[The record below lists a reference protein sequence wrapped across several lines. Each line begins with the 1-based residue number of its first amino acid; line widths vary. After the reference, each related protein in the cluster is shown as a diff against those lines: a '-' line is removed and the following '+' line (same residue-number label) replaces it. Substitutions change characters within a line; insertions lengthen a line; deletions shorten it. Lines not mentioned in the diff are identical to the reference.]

1 MPRWLMIAGLASAL
15 AVCAPARGQDSQT
28 AASSSSPVAQGAQIT
43 FTYDHPQMAPSHYVI
58 VINEDGHG
66 HYQSALNPDAPP
78 DSQNRLVTQP
88 LDRDITVSSR
98 TLDVLFSTA
107 RHHKLFDY
115 PCENG
120 AGKIAFRGNKELAYR
135 GSEGSGSC
143 KFNWSKDEQIEKIG
157 ELLQSMAFTLEEGGR
172 LAIEYRHDRLSLDA
186 ELDMLVKAA
195 KDDRAIELQNIAPQL
210 QEITH
215 DEQVLVRARQ
225 RAGQLLQS
233 ATAK

>member
-15 AVCAPARGQDSQT
+15 AVCAPVRGQDSPT
-28 AASSSSPVAQGAQIT
+28 SAISGGSATHGAQIT

-78 DSQNRLVTQP
+78 DTQNRLVTQP
-88 LDRDITVSSR
+88 LDRDITVSRS

-120 AGKIAFRGNKELAYR
+120 AGKIAFRGNKEIAYR
-135 GSEGSGSC
+135 GPEGLGSC

-172 LAIEYRHDRLSLDA
+172 LAIEYRHDRLALDA

-195 KDDRAIELQNIAPQL
+195 KDDRAIELQNISPQL
-210 QEITH
+210 QEIAH

-225 RAGQLLQS
+225 RAGQLLQG
-233 ATAK
+233 AAAR

>member
-1 MPRWLMIAGLASAL
+1 MIGGLAGSL
-15 AVCAPARGQDSQT
+15 AMCAPARGQDSQT
-28 AASSSSPVAQGAQIT
+28 AASSGSPAVQGAQIT
-43 FTYDHPQMAPSHYVI
+43 FTYDHPQMAPSHYVM

-66 HYQSALNPDAPP
+66 HYQSALNPEAPP

-120 AGKIAFRGNKELAYR
+120 AGKIAFRGNKVLAYR
-135 GSEGSGSC
+135 GPEGLGSQL
-143 KFNWSKDEQIEKIG
+143 NGVKDEEYEKIG
-157 ELLQSMAFTLEEGGR
+157 GLLQSIAFTLEEGGR
-172 LAIEYRHDRLSLDA
+172 LAIEYRHDRLALDA

-225 RAGQLLQS
+225 RAGQLLQG
-233 ATAK
+233 AAAK